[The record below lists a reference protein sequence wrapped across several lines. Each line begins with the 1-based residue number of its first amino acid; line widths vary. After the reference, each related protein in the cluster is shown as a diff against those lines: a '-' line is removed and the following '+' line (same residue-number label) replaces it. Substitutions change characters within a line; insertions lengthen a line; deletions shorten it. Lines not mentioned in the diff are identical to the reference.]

1 MVKRHASVLLAAVA
15 IGVAAGLP
23 YALTAARKSPTAPV
37 AAAGTVTVQ
46 DRYGVV
52 RYDTA
57 RNRWVVAGEAPL
69 RGSGLTGVSCSSAT
83 GKLTVSFTPL
93 STIGTFTVDEDDVY
107 AGRYAAGAAATSKSL
122 TITVRKVSSGA
133 VVSCNSTQLRLA
145 GSSLQV
151 WVRGSVVSTSPPTP
165 PTTRPTAPSPTSP
178 TPPAPSTTWPPS
190 SPPTLP
196 PTTVAPPPITDSD
209 PPGEFG

>member
-1 MVKRHASVLLAAVA
+1 MMRRHASVLLVAVG

-23 YALTAARKSPTAPV
+23 YALTAARKSPTAPE
-37 AAAGTVTVQ
+37 AAGTVTVQ

-57 RNRWVVAGEAPL
+57 KHRWVVAGESPL
-69 RGSGLTGVSCSSAT
+69 RGSGLTGVSCSTTT

-107 AGRYAAGAAATSKSL
+107 AGRYAAGATVTTKSL

-151 WVRGSVVSTSPPTP
+151 WVRGSVVSTSPPT
-165 PTTRPTAPSPTSP
+165 TAP
-178 TPPAPSTTWPPS
+178 TPPAPSPTRPS
-190 SPPTLP
+190 TSPTALP
-196 PTTVAPPPITDSD
+196 PTTVTAPPPITDSD
-209 PPGEFG
+209 PPDSAVG